1 MNEKSRNKAWE
12 LPGDFG
18 DRLGVNQN
26 NVAMVALAVL
36 MDIRATLDEI
46 NGRQRGMDP
55 KVGAEILKGQAS
67 LDPIATSPIQQKA
80 AKGGRR

>member
-18 DRLGVNQN
+18 DRLGVHQN

-36 MDIRATLDEI
+36 MDIRATLDQI
-46 NGRQRGMDP
+46 TMRMDAKEFLAKPP
-55 KVGAEILKGQAS
+55 KC
-67 LDPIATSPIQQKA
+67 IATLPPSKTVGKPE
-80 AKGGRR
+80 GGRR